1 MKMKQWK
8 RAGIWTCILLMA
20 MTAPGAAMAVQ
31 AAGSSAEPNV
41 SSEKIKVQGPFMIKV
56 VDAETG
62 RGIPHVQLKTTNS
75 VLYYT
80 DSAGIVAFDEPGL
93 MDQTV
98 FFHMS
103 SDGYDIP
110 ADMFGYRGQ
119 AVEVK
124 PNGSVTLEMNRINI
138 AERLYR
144 LTGQGIYR
152 DSLLVGQKPPINEPL
167 INGLVMGQD
176 SVQTIEYNNKL
187 YWFWGDTDRPAYPLG
202 NFRVTGA
209 TSKLPSKG
217 GLDPDV
223 GVNLD
228 YFTNQDGF
236 VKSLVPPA

>member
-20 MTAPGAAMAVQ
+20 MTAPGAAIAAQ

-41 SSEKIKVQGPFMIKV
+41 SSEKMKVQVPFMIKV

-98 FFHMS
+98 FFHIS

-110 ADMFGYRGQ
+110 ADMFGNRG
-119 AVEVK
+119 A
-124 PNGSVTLEMNRINI
+124 GCR
-138 AERLYR
+138 
-144 LTGQGIYR
+144 G
-152 DSLLVGQKPPINEPL
+152 
-167 INGLVMGQD
+167 
-176 SVQTIEYNNKL
+176 
-187 YWFWGDTDRPAYPLG
+187 
-202 NFRVTGA
+202 
-209 TSKLPSKG
+209 
-217 GLDPDV
+217 
-223 GVNLD
+223 
-228 YFTNQDGF
+228 
-236 VKSLVPPA
+236 